1 MYDELPHS
9 LMTDFRD
16 EFKLLLEKSFV
27 SGKGTD
33 EEIYK
38 GMMSFL
44 NKVGPNI
51 PERLF
56 RYRKIDEK
64 GYTLKAFKNGMVSAC
79 KPKCFSDKYDS
90 LIFVDTE
97 KQISEMREASKLA
110 LRKVLSD
117 IKKHNPRLRA
127 EKVSQICYYM
137 EQGMSDNDII
147 DKIISET
154 CSNFFIDVEKE
165 LKRRES
171 RFRDSEK
178 TARIACFT
186 ESVQSKFMWDT
197 YAGGYRGFALEYDL
211 RDFFIKNLHKGI
223 PAYVFPVIYTDER
236 PDLTLDESNYYTFQK
251 MEEKGWLD
259 KLEPFRPFLD
269 FNLLSPH
276 KPYLYKDKVDYG
288 HEREWR
294 LLYYNEESIEDYME
308 ISDQGCLK
316 AIYYGPDIKAEDY
329 EILHQIA
336 KNKGIDEYK
345 VSIDNNSRK
354 YSLKVSSI

>member
-1 MYDELPHS
+1 MYDEFPHS

-64 GYTLKAFKNGMVSAC
+64 GYTLKAFKNGTVSVC

-147 DKIISET
+147 DKMLSET

-165 LKRRES
+165 LKERES

-186 ESVQSKFMWDT
+186 ESVKSKFMWDT
-197 YAGGYRGFALEYDL
+197 YAGGYRGFALEYNL
-211 RDFFIKNLHKGI
+211 REFFIRNFNKGI

-251 MEEKGWLD
+251 MEGKGWLD
-259 KLEPFRPFLD
+259 ILEPIRPFLD

-294 LLYYNEESIEDYME
+294 ILYYNEESTEDYME

-354 YSLKVSSI
+354 YSLMVSTI

>member
-1 MYDELPHS
+1 MA
-9 LMTDFRD
+9 DFRD
-16 EFKLLLEKSFV
+16 AFKSLLEKSFV
-27 SGKGTD
+27 SRKGTD
-33 EEIYK
+33 EEVYK

-44 NKVGPNI
+44 DKVCPNI

-64 GYTLKAFKNGMVSAC
+64 GYTVKAFENGTISVC

-110 LRKVLSD
+110 LRRVMSSIRNQD
-117 IKKHNPRLRA
+117 PNLRA
-127 EKVSQICYYM
+127 EKVSKICYYM

-147 DKIISET
+147 DKMLSESY
-154 CSNFFIDVEKE
+154 SNSFIEVEKD

-186 ESVQSKFMWDT
+186 ENVQTKFMWDT
-197 YAGGYRGFALEYDL
+197 YADGYRGFALEYNL
-211 RDFFIKNLHKGI
+211 RDFFIRNFHKDI

-236 PDLTLDESNYYTFQK
+236 PDLTLDESNYYAFQK
-251 MEEKGWLD
+251 MQEKGWLD

-269 FNLLSPH
+269 FNMLSPH

-294 LLYYNEESIEDYME
+294 LLYYNKERSEDYME

-316 AIYYGPDIKAEDY
+316 AIYYGPDIKTEDY

-354 YSLKVSSI
+354 YSLTVSSI